1 MNIWN
6 RFKASLRGAKASWS
20 GAGYNFNSWA
30 GRTFWGID
38 NSQLATNETIFSVIT
53 RLSNTVSSLP
63 LKMYKNHDVK
73 NTDISD
79 LLIDP
84 NGFMTGWEL
93 LNKMEVARNEHGNA
107 YVLVVRDTLYQ
118 PVELV
123 LLENSQVTPFI
134 DSDNNDLWYEVRT
147 AVATLFIHN
156 SNMIHVKH
164 ITGASRLVG
173 ISPMAVLKN
182 SLQYDKAVQEFS
194 LSEMEKKDSFM
205 LKYGAN
211 VSEEKQQQVVDNF
224 RRFYDENGGILFQEP
239 GVEIDKMPKT
249 YSAADTISAE
259 KITRARVANVYNV
272 PITFLNEQG
281 GSFSSNEQLMTQFV
295 QMTLMPIL
303 KQYESEFNRKLLTK
317 KQRRNG
323 FYFKFNVNGLLRGD
337 TAARTAFYQMMIRTA
352 GMTPNEVRQLEDLSP
367 SSLEQADELL
377 VSGDLYPLKTPI
389 SERNKGAS
397 TASTV
402 EEPRDT
408 LKGGEGIEQK

>member
-20 GAGYNFNSWA
+20 GVGYNFNSWA

-84 NGFMTGWEL
+84 NSYMTGWEL

-147 AVATLFIHN
+147 AVATLFVHN

-173 ISPMAVLKN
+173 ISPMTVLKN

-239 GVEIDKMPKT
+239 GVEIEKMPKNYT
-249 YSAADTISAE
+249 SADTLNAE
-259 KITRARVANVYNV
+259 KVTRTRVANVFNV
-272 PITFLNEQG
+272 PISFLNEQG

-295 QMTLMPIL
+295 QMTLTPIL

-352 GMTPNEVRQLEDLSP
+352 GMTPNEVRQLEDLPP

-389 SERNKGAS
+389 NERNKGAS
-397 TASTV
+397 TTTV
-402 EEPRDT
+402 EEPRNP

>member
-6 RFKASLRGAKASWS
+6 RFKASLKSAKASWS
-20 GAGYNFNSWA
+20 GVGYNFNSWA

-118 PVELV
+118 PTELV

-173 ISPMAVLKN
+173 ISPMTVLKN

-239 GVEIDKMPKT
+239 GVEIEKMAKDYT
-249 YSAADTISAE
+249 SADTLNAE
-259 KITRARVANVYNV
+259 KVTRTRVANVFNV
-272 PITFLNEQG
+272 PISFLNEQG

-295 QMTLMPIL
+295 QMTLTPIL

-352 GMTPNEVRQLEDLSP
+352 GMTPNEVRELEDLPP
-367 SSLEQADELL
+367 SDIEQANELL

-402 EEPRDT
+402 EEPRNPS
-408 LKGGEGIEQK
+408 KGGD

>member
-6 RFKASLRGAKASWS
+6 RFKASLRGAKALWS

-73 NTDISD
+73 NTDVSD

-118 PVELV
+118 PTELV
-123 LLENSQVTPFI
+123 LLENSQLTPFI
-134 DSDNNDLWYEVRT
+134 DSDTNDLWYEVRT
-147 AVATLFIHN
+147 NAATLFIHN

-164 ITGASRLVG
+164 ITGASRMVG

-194 LSEMEKKDSFM
+194 LSEMEKKDSFI

-211 VSEEKQQQVVDNF
+211 VSNEKQQNVIDNF
-224 RRFYDENGGILFQEP
+224 KRFYEENGGIIFQEP
-239 GVEIDKMPKT
+239 GVTIEKIPKNYT
-249 YSAADTISAE
+249 SADTLNAE
-259 KITRARVANVYNV
+259 KVTRTRVANVFNV
-272 PITFLNEQG
+272 PISFLNEQG

-295 QMTLMPIL
+295 QMTLTPIL

-323 FYFKFNVNGLLRGD
+323 FYFKFSVNGLLRGD

-352 GMTPNEVRQLEDLSP
+352 GMTPNEVRQLEDLPP

-389 SERNKGAS
+389 NERNGAS

-402 EEPRDT
+402 EEPRNP
-408 LKGGEGIEQK
+408 LKGGEGIE

>member
-6 RFKASLRGAKASWS
+6 RFKASLKSAKASWS

-118 PVELV
+118 PTELV

-147 AVATLFIHN
+147 AVATLFVHN

-239 GVEIDKMPKT
+239 GVEIEKMPKNYT
-249 YSAADTISAE
+249 SADTLNAE
-259 KITRARVANVYNV
+259 KVTRTRVANVFNV
-272 PITFLNEQG
+272 PISFLNEQG

-295 QMTLMPIL
+295 QMTLTPIL

-352 GMTPNEVRQLEDLSP
+352 GMTPNEVRQLEDLPP

-402 EEPRDT
+402 EEPKKS
-408 LKGGEGIEQK
+408 LKGGEGIE